1 MGAGVGAAT
10 CVAAERLVVLH
21 AAQTPQQQAA
31 EVRAAYLVHEGDSA
45 RSREAEVAA
54 RHLMGVV
61 PALQVALYRTAAH
74 WGNRRGWAASVDC
87 AVVLHGAVLAG
98 DDVEVFI
105 GICSKQARGADYVPD
120 VWVWHRRALRQASGQ
135 CAVQNTQ
142 KCATPEDGTVEVM
155 PRHHLHW

>member
-31 EVRAAYLVHEGDSA
+31 EVRAAYLIHEGDAAGSG
-45 RSREAEVAA
+45 EAGVAA
-54 RHLMGVV
+54 RHLVGVV
-61 PALQVALYRTAAH
+61 PALLVALYRTAAR
-74 WGNRRGWAASVDC
+74 WGDRRGWAASAAC

-105 GICSKQARGADYVPD
+105 GICSKRARGADY

-142 KCATPEDGTVEVM
+142 NCDTPEGGTVEVM
-155 PRHHLHW
+155 PGHHLH